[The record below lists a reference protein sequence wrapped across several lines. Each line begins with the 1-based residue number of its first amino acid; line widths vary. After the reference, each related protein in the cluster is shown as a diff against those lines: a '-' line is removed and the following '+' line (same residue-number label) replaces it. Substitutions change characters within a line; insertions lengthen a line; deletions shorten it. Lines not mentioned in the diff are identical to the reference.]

1 MLGQAGKMGSK
12 MHVVILCYKSK
23 AKKSFQL
30 PPDIARSQINGSR
43 APSYPLC
50 GVFSN
55 SKK

>member
-30 PPDIARSQINGSR
+30 PPDIACSLINGSR